1 MDAYVWWAVAGIGL
15 IIVEMLS
22 GTLIL
27 LMLGL
32 AAFAGALEAWIVYT
46 QSRRFAFF
54 ARSGEIERSGYA
66 VDLAEMFD

>member
-32 AAFAGALEAWIVYT
+32 AAFAGALAAWM
-46 QSRRFAFF
+46 
-54 ARSGEIERSGYA
+54 G
-66 VDLAEMFD
+66 L